1 MAFYEAPVGEMKF
14 LLAHVFNCDQV
25 WSSMPA
31 TAEVNLDLAGAILT
45 EGAKFVEQELLPINA
60 SGDQQGCRL
69 EEGAVYTPDGFKA
82 AYHAFSAAGWQGLG
96 GDERFG
102 GQGLPKMLTV
112 CFEEMLWA
120 SNASFT
126 LYPILTNGAA
136 LLLSTHGSDELKKT
150 YLEKMYA
157 GQWTGTMCLTES
169 HAGTDLGMIRTKAEP
184 TGDHK
189 YLISGT
195 KIFISGGEQDLTE
208 NIVHFVL
215 ARLPGAPQGVKGI
228 SLFLVPKIKLDSA
241 GNLSESNNATCA
253 SIEHKMGIK
262 GAATCV
268 MNFDAA
274 EGYLVGE
281 ENAGLAAMFTMMN
294 YERLS
299 IGIQGLG
306 AGELAYQNA
315 LAYAKDRLQG
325 RASKKESG
333 QPSEADP
340 IIDYPDVRRM
350 LLEIKSSTEAGR
362 ALAMYIGLRLD
373 ISKNH
378 QQKSVRDEAQRVVGL
393 LTPIAKAYLTDQGLE
408 NCLHGQ
414 MVFGGHGYINEWGME
429 QAVRDV
435 RISQIYEG
443 TNGVQ
448 AMDLMG
454 RKVVLD
460 QGQSFK
466 LLIAEM
472 EQCLAGAESN
482 ALTKEYC
489 SLWSESLSDLVS
501 LTEWI
506 IDEAQQ
512 NRQVVGASASH
523 YLKLMGLNLYA
534 FMWIKMLMAAENKI
548 HSEEFRESKK
558 LTANYFFA
566 KVLPQR
572 LALDAMIRSGSDPM
586 MAMDEALF

>member
-1 MAFYEAPVGEMKF
+1 MAIYEAPIGEMKF

-31 TAEVNLDLAGAILT
+31 TAEVNLDLASAILT

-60 SGDQQGCRL
+60 TGDQQGCRL
-69 EEGAVYTPDGFKA
+69 EEGAVYTPDGFKS
-82 AYHAFSAAGWQGLG
+82 AYHAFSVAGWQGLG

-184 TGDHK
+184 AGDDK

-241 GNLSESNNATCA
+241 GNLSDPNNATCA

-378 QQKSVRDEAQRVVGL
+378 QQESVRDEAQRVVGL

-408 NCLHGQ
+408 NCLLGQ

-534 FMWIKMLMAAENKI
+534 FMWIKMLMAAENKV

-586 MAMDEALF
+586 MAMGEALF